1 MTTARKTFLLI
12 FLSCIVAT
20 SYCQAQKS
28 KPGNEQTD
36 STIFATQIMMLK
48 EYKAE
53 KKKMDSIFNKTGDVA
68 RASYEIDNGNS
79 DDNEQKDTLTGY
91 IKEER
96 GAINV
101 IAYEVKFDCKKKKII
116 SVNNELDGVDVSTD
130 DN

>member
-36 STIFATQIMMLK
+36 STIFAKQIMMLK

-68 RASYEIDNGNS
+68 RAS
-79 DDNEQKDTLTGY
+79 
-91 IKEER
+91 
-96 GAINV
+96 
-101 IAYEVKFDCKKKKII
+101 
-116 SVNNELDGVDVSTD
+116 
-130 DN
+130 